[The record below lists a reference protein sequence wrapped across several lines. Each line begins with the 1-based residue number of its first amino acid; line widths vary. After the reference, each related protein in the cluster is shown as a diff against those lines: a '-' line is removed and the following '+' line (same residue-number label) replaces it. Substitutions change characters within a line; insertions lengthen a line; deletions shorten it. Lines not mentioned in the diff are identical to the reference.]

1 LATSKTPVEAVLAGE
16 EPEEGNKAALA
27 KIIGKIAKYK
37 RGMETPVVV
46 GD

>member
-1 LATSKTPVEAVLAGE
+1 MPVEAVLAGDA
-16 EPEEGNKAALA
+16 PEEGNKAAQA

-37 RGMETPVVV
+37 RGMGAPVVV